1 MSFIVY
7 EVATGNI
14 ELFSHNDADAAVYEA
29 PGYGVI
35 TGVGDIIDQIHNLH
49 VQSGVLMG
57 RPADPGELDTLK
69 AAAIVRINQRAG
81 EIITTQLPQWKQ
93 ANLTA
98 RAIELQSVGA
108 SNWTESETQEWAAI
122 TAAWNWVKSVRTQS
136 NTATAAI
143 ESAASVADI
152 RSIEEQAFLL

>member
-81 EIITTQLPQWKQ
+81 EIITTQLPQWRQ

-98 RAIELQSVGA
+98 RAVELQSLG
-108 SNWTESETQEWAAI
+108 SGNWTESEAQEWAGI
-122 TAAWNWVKSVRTQS
+122 TSLWDWVKSIRGQS
-136 NTATAAI
+136 NIAVAAVSTASSEAEISTI
-143 ESAASVADI
+143 EAG
-152 RSIEEQAFLL
+152 AFT